1 MNKSEIIA
9 CAFESWYS
17 KFEDIT
23 INSVIMDLPDEVLEY
38 IKTAPLVVPKNAVP
52 VVAERDEFSDDSDEE
67 SWSDGGEDGELESTT
82 FPEFEE
88 KVNKIIGDFNGEV
101 FPKLNWS
108 SPKDVAWIN
117 FGSSLKCTKASDVLV
132 LLKASD
138 FIGYDIYKPFYHC
151 TDLNERD
158 STYPLKLVLRRWY
171 PIRPD
176 GEFRCFIRSNHL
188 VALCQR
194 HHDSYYSFIET
205 EKDNIKQVICNFF
218 DRNIKEKFPLENYV
232 MDVFVNY
239 KFKSSKCVMLIDFN
253 VYGPP
258 TDGLLFDFDEVDK
271 LPLDDSN
278 LEFRWQTD
286 KTLRS
291 GVFSQYKLP
300 IDLVDISVGNDP
312 EKLMDLIQAYADEQK
327 KEEK

>member
-17 KFEDIT
+17 KFKDIT
-23 INSVIMDLPDEVLEY
+23 INSVIIDLPDEVLEY

-67 SWSDGGEDGELESTT
+67 SWSDEGEGEELKSTS

-88 KVNKIIGDFNGEV
+88 KVDKIIGDFSGEV

-108 SPKDVAWIN
+108 SPKDAAWIN

-138 FIGYDIYKPFYHC
+138 FVGYDIYKP
-151 TDLNERD
+151 
-158 STYPLKLVLRRWY
+158 
-171 PIRPD
+171 
-176 GEFRCFIRSNHL
+176 
-188 VALCQR
+188 
-194 HHDSYYSFIET
+194 
-205 EKDNIKQVICNFF
+205 
-218 DRNIKEKFPLENYV
+218 
-232 MDVFVNY
+232 
-239 KFKSSKCVMLIDFN
+239 SSKCVMLIDFN

-291 GVFSQYKLP
+291 DVFSQYKLP
-300 IDLVDISVGNDP
+300 VDLVDISVGNDP
-312 EKLMDLIQAYADEQK
+312 EKLMDLIQAEVQYRLSAAGVLISRHRCDDNSHVITMTCHDNTSYAAIQRSVRRLNSRVLPQQNMK
-327 KEEK
+327 SS